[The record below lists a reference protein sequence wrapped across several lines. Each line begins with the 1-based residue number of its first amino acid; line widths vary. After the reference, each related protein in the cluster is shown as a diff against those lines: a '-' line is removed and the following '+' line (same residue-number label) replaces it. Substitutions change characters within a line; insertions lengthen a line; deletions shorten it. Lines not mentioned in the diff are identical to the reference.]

1 MRTLKYAILGLLNSQ
16 PMTGYDIA
24 KEFSVGARPF
34 SNFWNATHGQ
44 IYPELAKLTKENLI
58 VFEVIIQGKAL
69 EKKLYSITEAGK
81 KDFMDWHTKDDPLP
95 PTSKDVFRLRAYFT
109 DFLSKEDTIKL
120 FYNEIDKHKLKLKH
134 LEAFMDELD
143 SEKID
148 PKTSKV
154 NHDYMLVD
162 GALIREKSYIIWLYR
177 CLMNHGEDVPKEYL
191 ELKF

>member
-1 MRTLKYAILGLLNSQ
+1 MHLRKQ
-16 PMTGYDIA
+16 
-24 KEFSVGARPF
+24 SVDGIYISSFRALPEKCENAMASVKAARY
-34 SNFWNATHGQ
+34 T
-44 IYPELAKLTKENLI
+44 
-58 VFEVIIQGKAL
+58 VKACM
-69 EKKLYSITEAGK
+69 SEAQK
-81 KDFMDWHTKDDPLP
+81 
-95 PTSKDVFRLRAYFT
+95 RIN